1 MDIRVWVI
9 KNDEGY
15 YIADDLSFVERP
27 LCKRFESKKEAKAF
41 RDEFCEEEIV
51 LPLRVISRE

>member
-15 YIADDLSFVERP
+15 YIADDLSFVERA
-27 LCKRFESKKEAKAF
+27 LCKRFEFKKEAKAF

-51 LPLRVISRE
+51 LPLRVVSRD